1 MIQTHEQY
9 SFVHQALSQYEKEL
23 AAEPPSAFVPD

>member
-9 SFVHQALSQYEKEL
+9 YFVHQALCQFEKEL
-23 AAEPPSAFVPD
+23 AAEPPTAFVPD